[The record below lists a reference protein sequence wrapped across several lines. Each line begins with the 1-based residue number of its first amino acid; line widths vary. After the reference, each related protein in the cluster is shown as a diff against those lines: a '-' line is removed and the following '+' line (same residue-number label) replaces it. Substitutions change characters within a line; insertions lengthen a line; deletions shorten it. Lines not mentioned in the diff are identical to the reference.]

1 MKDLTETNI
10 CKDLNEVRENID
22 RVDNEIIKLIAE
34 RGGYVRQAAAFK
46 KDEDGVRDSGRVEA
60 VIAKARAKAEQYGA
74 EPDVVETVYRNMIAA
89 FINMEMKQ
97 FKG

>member
-10 CKDLNEVRENID
+10 CQDLNEVRENID

-34 RGGYVRQAAAFK
+34 R
-46 KDEDGVRDSGRVEA
+46 GVRDSGRVEA

>member
-1 MKDLTETNI
+1 M
-10 CKDLNEVRENID
+10 
-22 RVDNEIIKLIAE
+22 
-34 RGGYVRQAAAFK
+34 
-46 KDEDGVRDSGRVEA
+46 RDSGRVEA